1 MRTTNNKLDEGI
13 SEAERTKIEGTED
26 FQIIKDIKIETTKI
40 AADMVIIS
48 IEEAIG
54 EEITLEAIIEETS
67 QITITRISIT
77 AIFISKD
84 VKTTK
89 QQ

>member
-1 MRTTNNKLDEGI
+1 MRTTNNKLAEGI

-26 FQIIKDIKIETTKI
+26 IQIIKDIKIETTKI

-54 EEITLEAIIEETS
+54 REIS
-67 QITITRISIT
+67 
-77 AIFISKD
+77 
-84 VKTTK
+84 
-89 QQ
+89 